1 LGRKVTGLIPLF
13 EDMAAG
19 LLNDYEKNP
28 LPFRERIFIWE
39 GDYIMQ
45 ITGSYNNY
53 LTMTNLLAPLGVR
66 GSGSLV
72 MQVFTSV
79 LGNLQNKI
87 NQQIFSEKSETALK
101 ELYNGVSD
109 LAGKAKNLTL
119 TDFSSVFNDRTA
131 IASDTNVLTA
141 TAIDAF
147 SPESGAT
154 EATYN
159 ISVAQIAQTQENTGL
174 ELNAA
179 DSSVADLGT
188 NTFNI
193 NISGQDQELS
203 IDVVEG
209 DTNEDVL
216 QKMAQAINNANI
228 GVSAEATV
236 GAQEGTKTIAVIS
249 DNTGAA
255 SAFTISDVSGNA
267 VVATGADSVS
277 IAAQNATFEV
287 DGINYTSDSNTI
299 YLDEGLVMVNLQ
311 GAGESTL
318 TVTPDEEKVKNAV
331 TGLVSEVNS
340 FIDLLQKNSD
350 YINDEVLSSVNS
362 YINDHQGELE
372 SFGITRAEDGTLEV
386 DTDKLTTAMNQNM
399 AEIKEAFGGFDGLAV
414 QLNNYASRIV
424 TDTPLNYAK
433 EAENMSI
440 EFADYLYGTS
450 AGMLQNLTQGTLLNS
465 YL

>member
-1 LGRKVTGLIPLF
+1 MGRKVTGLIPLF

-72 MQVFTSV
+72 MQVFTSA
-79 LGNLQNKI
+79 LGNLQNNI
-87 NQQIFSEKSETALK
+87 DQQIFSEESETALK

-159 ISVAQIAQTQENTGL
+159 ISVAQIAQAQENTGL

-350 YINDEVLSSVNS
+350 YINDEVLSSLNS

-372 SFGITRAEDGTLEV
+372 SFGITQAEDGTLEV
-386 DTDKLTTAMNQNM
+386 DTDKLTAAVNQNM

-414 QLNNYASRIV
+414 QLNNYASRIT
-424 TDTPLNYAK
+424 TDSPLNYAK